1 MDPVFCFYKQLATSL
16 FICAELSASG
26 GFLWAPSPGGC
37 FLEVAVCAPRAGLRP
52 CVDMA
57 GGRQMFTRLTEDFLN
72 CRGGALPGQMVES
85 GGQRVTVRAAPASR
99 PAPSQPSPDPRWVL
113 SPQSRLPSAIGHHL
127 PSRDVSQV
135 PAPQPGQAW
144 AEVSPSWHPSLPWP
158 SSTCPGPSLTP
169 TSGPP
174 WAALHPR
181 SCHPRPCRTRPCH
194 TLLLKPCK
202 TPRGSQV
209 SLQDPL

>member
-1 MDPVFCFYKQLATSL
+1 MGPQPRRL
-16 FICAELSASG
+16 FLRGCCLCPQGRTETMRGYGRWQTDVYQTHGGLSELPGRSASG
-26 GFLWAPSPGGC
+26 ADGRVRWAEGDGSCCPRIPPSP
-37 FLEVAVCAPRAGLRP
+37 FPAQPR
-52 CVDMA
+52 
-57 GGRQMFTRLTEDFLN
+57 
-72 CRGGALPGQMVES
+72 
-85 GGQRVTVRAAPASR
+85 
-99 PAPSQPSPDPRWVL
+99 PSLGL

>member
-1 MDPVFCFYKQLATSL
+1 
-16 FICAELSASG
+16 
-26 GFLWAPSPGGC
+26 
-37 FLEVAVCAPRAGLRP
+37 
-52 CVDMA
+52 
-57 GGRQMFTRLTEDFLN
+57 MFTKLTEDFLN

-99 PAPSQPSPDPRWVL
+99 PAPSQTSPDPRWVL

-127 PSRDVSQV
+127 PSRDASQV

-144 AEVSPSWHPSLPWP
+144 AEVSPSRHPSLPWP

-181 SCHPRPCRTRPCH
+181 SCHPRQCRKSTLSYSAAHALQDSSRQPSQLARPFVTWPRSQLLPRPCESSGGVV
-194 TLLLKPCK
+194 LLHGEPHL
-202 TPRGSQV
+202 
-209 SLQDPL
+209 SLPALS